1 MSRSA
6 PFLCSGLRFS
16 QYAERSLA
24 LSYAWCARA
33 PVSVRLRAC
42 SYNLLLRCACAPL
55 EIQTTMILLIITVRS
70 PRAFT
75 STLRCARRA
84 PLLLHYGALAA
95 RLYFYT
101 TVRSRAFDGYWGVGV
116 RLR

>member
-42 SYNLLLRCACAPL
+42 SYYYGAP
-55 EIQTTMILLIITVRS
+55 
-70 PRAFT
+70 
-75 STLRCARRA
+75 ARR
-84 PLLLHYGALAA
+84 LKYKQ
-95 RLYFYT
+95 R
-101 TVRSRAFDGYWGVGV
+101 
-116 RLR
+116 